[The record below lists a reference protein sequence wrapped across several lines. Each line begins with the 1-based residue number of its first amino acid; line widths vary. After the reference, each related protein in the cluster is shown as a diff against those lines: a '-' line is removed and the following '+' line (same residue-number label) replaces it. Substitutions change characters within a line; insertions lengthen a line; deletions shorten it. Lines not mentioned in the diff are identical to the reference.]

1 VSLVSDQ
8 RHRKGGVGMDGDFY
22 LPSFNVPKGIEP
34 LLTLY
39 QHALLNGACTSLN
52 PPCFFTVSFPSV
64 WTLNVP
70 SRIHAP
76 LPPRLFCSGE
86 VPFIPPLIREC
97 FLFIFCRMI
106 DPFLHFT
113 TLGSAAQREV
123 AASGIGDLVNWTS
136 AEQLKPFLI
145 KMTGPLIRV
154 VGDKWEGP
162 VKAAILQTLRLL
174 LDKGGKAQKP
184 FVPQLQKAF
193 LKALSDSSNAVRVQA
208 IAAIGQLMDLR
219 CDKHRI
225 EMKSEVRANWN

>member
-1 VSLVSDQ
+1 MFEVED
-8 RHRKGGVGMDGDFY
+8 
-22 LPSFNVPKGIEP
+22 ITP
-34 LLTLY
+34 LLCRY
-39 QHALLNGACTSLN
+39 FGSFFVFLLIRACAS
-52 PPCFFTVSFPSV
+52 PCFVQCFFFPD
-64 WTLNVP
+64 N
-70 SRIHAP
+70 
-76 LPPRLFCSGE
+76 
-86 VPFIPPLIREC
+86 
-97 FLFIFCRMI
+97 
-106 DPFLHFT
+106 

-154 VGDKWEGP
+154 VGDKWEGS

-193 LKALSDSSNAVRVQA
+193 LKALSDGSNAVRVQA

-219 CDKHRI
+219 
-225 EMKSEVRANWN
+225 